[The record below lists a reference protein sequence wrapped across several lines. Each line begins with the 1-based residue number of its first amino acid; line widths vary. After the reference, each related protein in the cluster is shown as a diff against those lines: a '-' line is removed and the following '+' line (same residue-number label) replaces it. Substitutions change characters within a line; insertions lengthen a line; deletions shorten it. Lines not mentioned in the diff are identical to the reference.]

1 MVECE
6 VSSNKISIIMPVLN
20 EAKSLRDTLGSL
32 SLSDN
37 EELIVVDGGS
47 NDETLSI
54 AREFTG
60 KVFQAKS
67 GRASV
72 MNFGAQKAEGDILLF
87 LHADC
92 ILPDDAFPMIRKALG
107 GKDVAAGGFDL
118 GISDPG
124 LRFRIIEFGA
134 NLRAHVTSL
143 MYGDQGMFLRKDIFN
158 SIGGFA
164 DIPLMEDIEISL
176 RLKKTGKIVFIKPS
190 IKTSP
195 RRWLKEG
202 VLYATFR
209 DWFNA
214 FSYTFLKITPEKL
227 IRYYKDVR

>member
-1 MVECE
+1 
-6 VSSNKISIIMPVLN
+6 MPVLN
-20 EAKSLRDTLGSL
+20 EAKSLRTTLGSL
-32 SLSDN
+32 CLSDN

-47 NDETLSI
+47 ADETLSI

-92 ILPDDAFPMIRKALG
+92 ILPDNAFLLIRGVLG
-107 GKDVAAGGFDL
+107 DKGVAAGGFDL

-124 LRFRIIEFGA
+124 SRFRIIEFAA

-143 MYGDQGMFLRKDIFN
+143 LYGDQGMFLRKDIFEG
-158 SIGGFA
+158 IGGFA
-164 DIPLMEDIEISL
+164 DMPLMEDIEISL
-176 RLKKTGKIVFIKPS
+176 RLKKEGKIVFVKSPIKA
-190 IKTSP
+190 SP

-202 VLYATFR
+202 VLYTTLR
-209 DWFNA
+209 DWLNA
-214 FSYTFLKITPEKL
+214 FLYTFLKIPPEKL
-227 IRYYKDVR
+227 IKYYKDVR

>member
-1 MVECE
+1 
-6 VSSNKISIIMPVLN
+6 MPVLN
-20 EAKSLRDTLGSL
+20 EAKVLRSTLELLRL
-32 SLSDN
+32 SNN

-47 NDETLSI
+47 ADETLSI
-54 AREFTG
+54 AHEFTG
-60 KVFQAKS
+60 KVFQTKT

-92 ILPDDAFPMIRKALG
+92 VLPDNAFPLIREALG
-107 GKDVAAGGFDL
+107 DKKVVAGGFDL

-124 LRFRIIEFGA
+124 LRFRIIESGA

-143 MYGDQGMFLRKDIFN
+143 LYGDQGMFLRKEIFD
-158 SIGGFA
+158 SIEGFA

-176 RLKKTGKIVFIKPS
+176 RLKKLGKIVFVRPPIKA
-190 IKTSP
+190 SP

-202 VLYATFR
+202 VIYTTFR
-209 DWFNA
+209 DWANA
-214 FSYTFLKITPEKL
+214 FSYTFLKIAPGKL

>member
-1 MVECE
+1 
-6 VSSNKISIIMPVLN
+6 MPILN
-20 EAKSLRDTLGSL
+20 EAKSLRGTLGQL
-32 SLSDN
+32 RLSDN

-47 NDETLSI
+47 SDETLSI

-92 ILPDDAFPMIRKALG
+92 ILPDNAFPLIREVLG
-107 GKDVAAGGFDL
+107 NKRVAAGGFDL
-118 GISDPG
+118 SIDDPR

-134 NLRAHVTSL
+134 NLRAHTTSL
-143 MYGDQGMFLRKDIFN
+143 IYGDQCMFLRKEIFD
-158 SIGGFA
+158 SIWGFA

-176 RLKKTGKIVFIKPS
+176 RLKKLGKIVFIRPP
-190 IKTSP
+190 IKASP
-195 RRWLKEG
+195 RRWLREG
-202 VLYATFR
+202 VLYTTFR
-209 DWFNA
+209 DWLTA
-214 FSYTFLKITPEKL
+214 FSYTFLKIASGKL
-227 IRYYKDVR
+227 KRYYKDVR

>member
-1 MVECE
+1 M
-6 VSSNKISIIMPVLN
+6 SSDKISVIMPVLN
-20 EAKSLRDTLGSL
+20 EAKILRTML
-32 SLSDN
+32 SQLRLSDN

-47 NDETLSI
+47 TDETLSI
-54 AREFTG
+54 ASEFTE

-92 ILPDDAFPMIRKALG
+92 ILPDNAFQLIREVLG
-107 GKDVAAGGFDL
+107 DKNVAAGGFDL

-124 LRFRIIEFGA
+124 LRFRIVEFGV

-143 MYGDQGMFLRKDIFN
+143 LYGDQGMFLRKDIFD
-158 SIGGFA
+158 SIKGFA

-176 RLKKTGKIVFIKPS
+176 RLKKMGKIVFLKPPIKV
-190 IKTSP
+190 SP

-202 VLYATFR
+202 VIYTTFR
-209 DWFNA
+209 DWINA
-214 FSYTFLKITPEKL
+214 FSYTFLKISPEKL
-227 IRYYKDVR
+227 IRYYKDIR